1 MAWEIG
7 NLHRGDL
14 ERPGA
19 VYVGRRGRGLAGSP
33 LANPYRLDP
42 TRPREEQSEIFD
54 QYKRW
59 LWRRLSSDTPERREI
74 ERLAGLPDGVLVC
87 YCAPARCHSEVIRDA
102 IEWWR
107 GRSTAPNRD
116 GLPDRACVA
125 ADAADPSAPAATST
139 REHR

>member
-42 TRPREEQSEIFD
+42 ARPREEQSEIFD

-59 LWRRLSSDTPERREI
+59 LWRRLSADTPERREI

-87 YCAPARCHSEVIRDA
+87 FCAPARCHSEIIRDA

-107 GRSTAPNRD
+107 TRAAAPCRNGLDD
-116 GLPDRACVA
+116 GAGVA
-125 ADAADPSAPAATST
+125 TDGAEPRERTATST
-139 REHR
+139 GEHR